1 MILKTYFYS
10 LLCYVVFREY
20 FFHKINIFLMIFIL
34 TRFKQ
39 CSSSYRGNI
48 RGTWETI
55 RGTAKVPGGNYSF
68 IHTFIVLFILY
79 WDSLLHPSC
88 LFILYWDSLLY
99 PSCLFIIQLLFINIS
114 TLIFIL
120 VSIHLIIHPFLT
132 LYPEPAI

>member
-1 MILKTYFYS
+1 
-10 LLCYVVFREY
+10 
-20 FFHKINIFLMIFIL
+20 MIFIL

-88 LFILYWDSLLY
+88 LFNLYWDSLLYPSCLFILYWDSLLY